1 MSAETLLGLVAA
13 FCTTIS
19 YLPQVIKA
27 WKTGSTADLSMQMML
42 LLFAGLSLWIAY
54 GFMKADHVIVV
65 ANSISLVMLANLI
78 FLKTREY
85 LAAKQAGASQQSGA
99 QQETAAG
106 WRKSD
111 RRDAPKLAAPG

>member
-27 WKTGSTADLSMQMML
+27 WKTGSTTDLSMQMML

-54 GFMKADHVIVV
+54 GFMKADYVIVV

-78 FLKTREY
+78 FFKLREFF
-85 LAAKQAGASQQSGA
+85 AERQPGARAKNPR
-99 QQETAAG
+99 G
-106 WRKSD
+106 WRKGD
-111 RRDAPKLAAPG
+111 RGDAPELASPG